1 MEKTGCLIR
10 CHGEHCSS
18 SQCCSKEKFM
28 EDSCSDTSVK
38 HRHSINKRLDKKEII
53 PTSSE
58 VDLRRFTVHDEES
71 SRSHQLK
78 TDLDREACGPDDE
91 QNNKDNTVDSS
102 SYAINVD
109 VNNEKGATSQSVTN
123 QEIAC
128 ER

>member
-1 MEKTGCLIR
+1 
-10 CHGEHCSS
+10 
-18 SQCCSKEKFM
+18 M